1 MAQGGHRVG
10 ADQCPLLGV
19 KRTWLFAL
27 HMSAFD
33 PKRTSDPISVQ
44 SGLCA
49 ISPSSGG
56 REVLGYACTREHMR
70 RRQFITLL
78 SCAAAWPLAARAQ
91 QPAIA
96 LVGLLS
102 SAQLD
107 DRQID
112 AIRQGLKGA
121 GYIEGRNVAIK
132 YRSADSRFDRLPALA
147 AELVADPV
155 AVIIALAP
163 PAAAAAKA
171 ATTTIPIVFA
181 TGADP
186 VDLGLVS
193 NFSHP
198 GGNVTG
204 VTFVSNTLGAK
215 RLELLRE
222 LVPGATVV
230 GLLVNPGNP
239 TSESQ
244 IRDAQAAARAL
255 GVQLLILK
263 ASSERDTD
271 AAFENA
277 VQQRVNAVIIGADSL
292 FVSRR
297 DQLVGLAARFA
308 IPAIHFVRE
317 FTDIGGL
324 ASYGPS
330 QTDAYRAA
338 GAYAVRILKGEKPGD
353 LPIQRAAK
361 FELVINLT
369 PAKAL
374 GLTVPMH
381 LQQIAEVIE

>member
-1 MAQGGHRVG
+1 
-10 ADQCPLLGV
+10 
-19 KRTWLFAL
+19 
-27 HMSAFD
+27 MSAFD
-33 PKRTSDPISVQ
+33 PNGHGGPFQPTSFYRYDTWSLA
-44 SGLCA
+44 GA
-49 ISPSSGG
+49 
-56 REVLGYACTREHMR
+56 AMR
-70 RRQFITLL
+70 RRDFIALVGGV
-78 SCAAAWPLAARAQ
+78 AAWPLAVRAQ
-91 QPAIA
+91 QPAMA

-112 AIRQGLKGA
+112 AIRQGLKQT
-121 GYIEGRNVAIK
+121 GYIEGRNVAVK

-147 AELVADPV
+147 ADLIADPV
-155 AVIIALAP
+155 TAIIALAP
-163 PAAAAAKA
+163 PAAVAAKA
-171 ATTTIPIVFA
+171 ATTAIPIVFA
-181 TGADP
+181 IGADP

-198 GGNVTG
+198 GGNITG
-204 VTFVSNTLGAK
+204 VTFVSNTLSAK
-215 RLELLRE
+215 RLELVRE
-222 LVPGATVV
+222 LVPGATII

-263 ASSERDTD
+263 ASSERETD
-271 AAFENA
+271 AAFESA
-277 VQQRVNAVIIGADSL
+277 VQQHVHAVIIGADSL

-317 FTDIGGL
+317 FADIGGL

-330 QTDAYRAA
+330 QTDAYSLA
-338 GAYAVRILKGEKPGD
+338 GTYAGRILKGEKPGN
-353 LPIQRAAK
+353 LPIQRATK
-361 FELVINLT
+361 FELVINLK
-369 PAKAL
+369 PAKEL
-374 GLTVPMH
+374 GLTVPTH